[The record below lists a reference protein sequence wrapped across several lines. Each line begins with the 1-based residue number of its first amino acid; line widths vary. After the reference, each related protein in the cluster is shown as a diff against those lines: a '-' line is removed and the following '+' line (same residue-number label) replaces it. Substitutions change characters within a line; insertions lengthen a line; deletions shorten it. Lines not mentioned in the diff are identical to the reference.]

1 MWGLILTDG
10 QLLYSM
16 HSLGHWTCSYE
27 EREFL
32 NEKWHEPWV
41 VEEQSS
47 SKRSRHPVINE

>member
-1 MWGLILTDG
+1 LTDG

-47 SKRSRHPVINE
+47 SKRSRHRVINE